1 MSFIAIPEETAGDTL
16 ANSPFWPDVDTADAR
31 KSMRLDEMVSEQRL
45 VKALISA
52 MVYVNG
58 QLAAWRERQEA
69 QGYERLDNV
78 PAEEIAG
85 ASVKVSCYIE
95 AVYSWATAQLV
106 EDYVTLD
113 ITNTGQ
119 KRADMQNPMIDGRRR
134 NAYWAIMDIQGK
146 ARAVAELI

>member
-1 MSFIAIPEETAGDTL
+1 MSFIAIPEETRSNAL
-16 ANSPFWPDVDTADAR
+16 SNSAFWPDIDAGDAR
-31 KSMRLDEMVSEQRL
+31 KSMRLDEMVSEERL

-58 QLAAWRERQEA
+58 QLQPWRERQEA
-69 QGYERLDNV
+69 QGYEKLEIV
-78 PAEEIAG
+78 PAEEINEV
-85 ASVKVSCYIE
+85 SVKVSRYIE

-119 KRADMQNPMIDGRRR
+119 KRAEMQNPMIDGRRR

-146 ARAVAELI
+146 PRAVAELI